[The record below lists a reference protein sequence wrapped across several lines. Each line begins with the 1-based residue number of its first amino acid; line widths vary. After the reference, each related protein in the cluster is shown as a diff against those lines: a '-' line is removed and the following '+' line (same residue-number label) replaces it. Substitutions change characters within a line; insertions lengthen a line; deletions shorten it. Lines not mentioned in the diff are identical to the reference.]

1 MAALK
6 SELAPRGVL
15 RVGLNMSNFLLVS
28 GNPQGGA
35 PTGIVPDL
43 SAEIASRLG
52 VPLAWVPYPDAGLLS
67 NGANED
73 AWDIAFMGAEPER
86 ARVISFTAAY
96 LEIEA
101 TYLVTAGSTLQSI
114 AEVDRPGVRIAV
126 AARAAYALYLGRTL
140 KQAVLVEAE
149 GLGGSFELFV
159 NGKLDALAGLKPRL
173 MQDQE
178 KIPGSRILPG
188 RFTAIQQAIATPSNR
203 PNAFVFLK
211 AYAEEIKS
219 NGTVARL
226 IAKHGVKGVSV
237 PAPAGG
243 IA

>member
-1 MAALK
+1 MTELK
-6 SELAPRGVL
+6 TALAPRAVL
-15 RVGLNMSNFLLVS
+15 RVGLNMSNFLLIS
-28 GNPQGGA
+28 GQSQGGA

-43 SAEIASRLG
+43 AADIASRVG
-52 VPLAWVPYPDAGLLS
+52 VPLVWVPYADAGLLA

-86 ARVISFTAAY
+86 AKIISFTAAY

-101 TYLVTAGSTLQSI
+101 SYLVPAGSSLQAI
-114 AEVDRPGVRIAV
+114 TDIDRPGVRIAV
-126 AARAAYALYLGRTL
+126 AARAAYTLYLGRTL
-140 KQAVLVEAE
+140 KQSKLVEAE

-159 NGKLDALAGLKPRL
+159 NEKLDALAGLKPRL

-178 KIPGSRILPG
+178 KVPGSRILPG
-188 RFTAIQQAIATPSNR
+188 RFTAVQQAIATPSNR
-203 PNAFVFLK
+203 PVAFAFLK
-211 AYAEEIKS
+211 AYAEEIKA

-237 PAPAGG
+237 AAPA
-243 IA
+243 A